1 MLPRNKEE
9 QHDRDRIPRIGDVS
23 LLRNLTELM
32 RMMTG
37 LRFFVGHV
45 PDAE

>member
-1 MLPRNKEE
+1 MLPRDKEE
-9 QHDRDRIPRIGDVS
+9 QYDRDRIPRIGDVS

-37 LRFFVGHV
+37 LRFFVGQA
-45 PDAE
+45 PDVE